1 VSNFGALDY
10 LLLFFLVLG
19 TVWGLLRGA
28 TKLLIGLFSLYVGLI
43 LSLWLYGP
51 LSNYLRS
58 LLPGMS
64 VNGSEAL
71 AFVFLLLVL
80 VNGFTFFTEY
90 FSTPPEERRRKRRG
104 EVQEAVAQTGRR
116 FLTGPLSAIGGLAV
130 GFVVTVVWISLM
142 LAILQF
148 VVQAEWPIANGARF
162 TLQGELATSALKPT
176 FNQVLVIIYR
186 SVRIWVPGEVPSIF
200 AGLLSQF

>member
-1 VSNFGALDY
+1 MSNFGALDY
-10 LLLFFLVLG
+10 MLVFFLILG

-28 TKLLIGLFSLYVGLI
+28 TRLLIGLFSLYVGLI
-43 LSLWLYGP
+43 LSLWLYKP
-51 LSNYLRS
+51 LANYLRS

-64 VNGSEAL
+64 ITGSEAL

-80 VNGFTFFTEY
+80 VNGFAFFTEY
-90 FSTPPEERRRKRRG
+90 FSTPPEERRRKKRG

-116 FLTGPLSAIGGLAV
+116 FLTGPLSAIGGLVV
-130 GFVVTVVWISLM
+130 GFVVTVVWISLL

-162 TLQGELATSALKPT
+162 TFQGELATSTLKPT
-176 FNQVLVIIYR
+176 FNQILTLIYR
-186 SVRIWVPGEVPSIF
+186 SVKIWVPGEVPSVF
-200 AGLLSQF
+200 SGLLSQF